1 VTLDAP
7 PAANRAEL
15 EDRIMSGKTI
25 SIDASGGGSFSGY
38 LATPESGRGPGL
50 VVIQEIFGVNAHIR
64 DVADHWAAE
73 GYVALAPDMFWR
85 VEPGVSLEYNE
96 EGVKRGRALRQRFE
110 LEAGIRDLKSAVERL
125 RAMPEC
131 GGKVAAAGYCFG
143 GLLAYLAAA
152 HAGVDAAICY
162 YGGGIDARAA
172 EAKSVRCPI
181 MFHWGEKDAAIPA
194 PAREAVRAAMA
205 AHDDAEFYVYR
216 DAAHGFNCD
225 RRASFHPFASQ
236 LARSRSIGLLRRTIG
251 PRYDLSELWDRHCDL
266 EFTVRNAD
274 ETMKTMT
281 AEPYVNHIPTLTGG
295 YGYRELH
302 RFYKHHFIPRL
313 PEDTRVLPQAR
324 TIGPDRI
331 VDEIL
336 LCFTHT
342 KEIDFLLPGIAP
354 TGKYV
359 EIPTVAVVE
368 FRGDK
373 LFNEHIYW
381 DQATALKQ
389 VGVIDGTGLPIAG
402 IECAK
407 KLAGEPVP
415 SNLMMPTWK
424 NSEGKD

>member
-1 VTLDAP
+1 
-7 PAANRAEL
+7 
-15 EDRIMSGKTI
+15 MSGRTI
-25 SIDASGGGSFSGY
+25 SIETPGGGAFSGY
-38 LATPESGRGPGL
+38 LASPESGRGPGL
-50 VVIQEIFGVNAHIR
+50 LVLQEIFGVNAHIR
-64 DVADHWAAE
+64 EVADRWAAE

-85 VEPGVSLEYNE
+85 LEPGVSLDYNE
-96 EGVKRGRALRQRFE
+96 GGIKRGRALRQRFDFDP
-110 LEAGIRDLKSAVERL
+110 GIADLKAAVGRL

-131 GGKVAAAGYCFG
+131 GGKVAAVGYCFG

-152 HAGVDAAICY
+152 HAGVDAAIAY

-172 EAKSVRCPI
+172 DAKAIRCPI
-181 MFHWGEKDAAIPA
+181 MFHWGEKDSAIPA

-205 AHDDAEFYVYR
+205 SHDGAEFFVYR
-216 DAAHGFNCD
+216 DAQHGFNCD
-225 RRASFHPFASQ
+225 RRASFHPFAAQ
-236 LARSRSIGLLRRTIG
+236 LARSRSIGLLRRAVG

-274 ETMKTMT
+274 ETMNTMT
-281 AEPYVNHIPTLTGG
+281 PEPYVNHIPTLTGG

-302 RFYKHHFIPRL
+302 RFYKFHFIPRL
-313 PEDTRVLPQAR
+313 PDDTRVVPLAR

-336 LCFTHT
+336 FCFTHT
-342 KEIDFLLPGIAP
+342 KEIDFLLPGIPP

-368 FRGDK
+368 FRGGK
-373 LFNEHIYW
+373 LYNEHIYW

-389 VGVIDGTGLPIAG
+389 LGVLEAPGLPIAG
-402 IECAK
+402 IECAR
-407 KLAGEPVP
+407 KLAGGDLP

-424 NSEGKD
+424 NSEGKK